1 MRVGGVMLVARLII
15 LSFLILG
22 ILFTYS
28 PFVKEE
34 VSQFWEHVRPGV
46 IVLMD
51 DLYATVR
58 NFIAGSD
65 SRDGIEDNAPGVDF
79 DRIITMVRGSSS

>member
-1 MRVGGVMLVARLII
+1 MHVARLII
-15 LSFLILG
+15 VSLLILV

-28 PFVKEE
+28 PLAKAE
-34 VSQFWEHVRPGV
+34 VSQYWEHVRPGV

-58 NFIAGSD
+58 NFVAGTD
-65 SRDGIEDNAPGVDF
+65 VHNGIEDDAPGVDF
-79 DRIITMVRGSSS
+79 DRIITMDRVNLS